1 MARKQR
7 ALVELHAHLGTSIN
21 PAVLW
26 SIAHDQGIRLPTKD
40 YKEFNDLVVLS
51 TRRKLTVPE
60 YLETVYHPI
69 LDQLS
74 SGTHPVEKAVH
85 ETLGGA
91 YRSSSITIHE
101 LRLNPMRH
109 NSGGQQDLDHVIM
122 AALRGM
128 ERALLEYPHM
138 QAGLIFCMAREFP
151 LSKNKII
158 AQKAMKYHKRGVVGI
173 DFSGVS
179 QGDFKLKEYADI
191 VNECRSTGLGITVH
205 TGEAYEIDTNDMWD
219 ALEFIKP
226 DRIGHG
232 ILAYKDEKLMKEIA
246 ARGIVLELCPII
258 NLVTKAV
265 KDITELKAI
274 FKAFKKHTIRFTI
287 NTDWPE
293 TVEGAHLNEQIDFLI
308 DNNILTEQ
316 DVDTAIEV
324 AQSATFTKGAGI
336 EAYL

>member
-1 MARKQR
+1 MIDNQR
-7 ALVELHAHLGTSIN
+7 ELVELHAHLGTSIN

-40 YKEFNDLVVLS
+40 YREFNNLVVLS
-51 TRRKLTVPE
+51 PSRKLTVPH

-69 LDQLS
+69 LDPLS

-85 ETLGGA
+85 ETLSGA
-91 YRSSSITIHE
+91 YRSGNIVIHE

-128 ERALLEYPHM
+128 ERALLEYPRL
-138 QAGLIFCMAREFP
+138 QAGLIFCMAREF
-151 LSKNKII
+151 SVNKNRII
-158 AQKAMKYHKRGVVGI
+158 AEKAIKYHKRGVVGI

-179 QGDFKLKEYADI
+179 TGEFKLKDYREI
-191 VNECRSTGLGITVH
+191 IEKCRTVGLGITVH
-205 TGEAYEIDTNDMWD
+205 SGEAYEIDTNDMWD
-219 ALEFIKP
+219 ALEHINP

-232 ILAYKDEKLMKEIA
+232 ILAYRDTKLMRELSRK
-246 ARGIVLELCPII
+246 GIVLEVCPLI
-258 NLVTKAV
+258 NLVTKAAQ
-265 KDITELKAI
+265 DIDELKAI
-274 FKAFKKHTIRFTI
+274 FKAFKKHAVRFTV

-293 TVEGAHLNEQIDFLI
+293 TVENAHLNEQIEFLI
-308 DNNILTEQ
+308 KNDILTER
-316 DVDTAIEV
+316 DIDDSIETAK
-324 AQSATFTKGAGI
+324 SATFTKGAGI